1 MSESEQIP
9 AKNRDEEEPSIPIAE
24 YWAMILRRKRL
35 IALIVFL
42 VTTASVV
49 AAMLG
54 TPMYRATVLLN
65 VERER
70 SSSALDLGAS
80 PGYVAPDPEFAPTQR
95 DLMRSREVANRVVE
109 RLRLLDRA
117 AAADRAQAPAGE
129 SPTRAAEDA
138 SIAVQ
143 TSISTQARR
152 GTNLVELSVVQPDPK
167 LAADMANAVAE
178 AYIAWNIESKYL
190 VVGQAS
196 TFLSTQ
202 IEQLKGEL
210 QLKERELQAYGRQ
223 KDIVSTDPGANAT
236 MQKLESFNRDYAE
249 SVADRVAK
257 EARFYELQT
266 ARPETIADNLSS
278 GLVSQLRNDQAR
290 LERDYAEKLNVYKPN
305 WPAMQQARA
314 QIEKGKQNLEAV
326 IQETVEKARD
336 NARTEYRTAQRREQS
351 LKGVIEG
358 QTNEA
363 MTLNSNAVEY
373 NNLQTEVQTKR
384 TLLDT
389 LLRRQAETEV
399 SSRLKGERVSNI
411 QIVERALIP
420 RSRFT
425 PSTKKNLVLGGMLGL
440 MLGIGMAF
448 VLEYLDRSL
457 RSPEQV
463 ERILHVPALGL
474 IPAVSANSGV
484 VYGYG
489 PSVATSKR
497 ERKLEAAANAGKD
510 IELLPHSQPRSTIA
524 EAYRAFRTALLLSRA
539 GGLKTIVM
547 TSVLPGEGK
556 TTSASNLAVVLA
568 QLEKRVL
575 LIDADLH
582 KPRVHEI
589 FKISNRVGLVSI
601 LAENADPATATVATG
616 VPGLFVI
623 PAGPSSPNPSGLLS
637 SDALRIFLERS
648 ATEFDYILIDT
659 PPVGPV
665 ADAIIL
671 GYQTDGVVLC
681 VHGGKTSR
689 DRVKQVRDRL
699 IRSNVRLLGVVLNNL
714 DQASAEYAGYYGA
727 YGVAY
732 GEKLPRQAAT
742 G

>member
-1 MSESEQIP
+1 MIDNDHPGEKQR
-9 AKNRDEEEPSIPIAE
+9 NDEEPSIPVAE
-24 YWAMILRRKRL
+24 YWAIIRRRRKL
-35 IALIVFL
+35 IALIVLL
-42 VTTASVV
+42 VTTAAVV
-49 AAMLG
+49 SALMG
-54 TPMYRATVLLN
+54 TPLYRATVLLHL
-65 VERER
+65 EKEK
-70 SSSALDLGAS
+70 SSSALDLGAN
-80 PGYVAPDPEFAPTQR
+80 PGYVAPDPEFLPTQR
-95 DLMRSREVANRVVE
+95 DLMRSREVARRVVE
-109 RLRLLDRA
+109 KLRLLDAPGASDASLSADNA
-117 AAADRAQAPAGE
+117 AA
-129 SPTRAAEDA
+129 RAAEDA
-138 SIAVQ
+138 AISVQNSIE
-143 TSISTQARR
+143 TRPRR
-152 GTNLVELSVVQPDPK
+152 GTNLVELSVVSANPK

-178 AYIAWNIESKYL
+178 SYIEWNIESKYL

-196 TFLSTQ
+196 TFLATQ

-210 QLKERELQAYGRQ
+210 ALKEKELQAYGRQ
-223 KDIVSTDPGANAT
+223 KDIVSIDPGANTT

-249 SVADRVAK
+249 AVADRVAK
-257 EARFYELQT
+257 EARYYELQT
-266 ARPETIADNLSS
+266 ASPETIADNLSS

-290 LERDYAEKLNVYKPN
+290 MERDYAEKLNVYKPN

-314 QIEKGKQNLEAV
+314 QIEKGKQNLDAV

-351 LKGVIEG
+351 LKAVIEG

-440 MLGIGMAF
+440 FLGIGMAF

-457 RSPEQV
+457 RSLEQV

-474 IPAVSANSGV
+474 IPSISANSGL

-489 PSVATSKR
+489 PAAGPRRK
-497 ERKLEAAANAGKD
+497 ERKLDAAANAGLN
-510 IELLPHSQPRSTIA
+510 IELLPHTQPRSTIA

-556 TTSASNLAVVLA
+556 TTTASNLAVVLA

-575 LIDADLH
+575 LVDADLH
-582 KPRVHEI
+582 KPRVHEL
-589 FKISNRVGLVSI
+589 FKISNRAGLVSV
-601 LAENADPATATVATG
+601 LAENADSASVTVPTPVA
-616 VPGLFVI
+616 GLFVM

-637 SDALRIFLERS
+637 SDAMATFLERS
-648 ATEFDYILIDT
+648 ATEYDYIIIDT

-665 ADAIIL
+665 ADAILL

-681 VHGGKTSR
+681 VQGGKTSR
-689 DRVKQVRDRL
+689 ERVRQVRDRL
-699 IRSNVRLLGVVLNNL
+699 ARSNVRLLGVVLNNL
-714 DQASAEYAGYYGA
+714 DQAAAEYAEYYGA
-727 YGVAY
+727 YGGVAY
-732 GEKLPRQAAT
+732 GEKLSKQAAT